1 MSNHVRRTALSLLF
15 ALAFVGGANAD
26 PNPLY
31 PPLLPVSGVRPLE
44 HGNGNKIVVSSS
56 NVLHA
61 VYVSFQSVFYTTSED
76 GESWTY
82 PVSLGRGSYPAIA
95 VDDNGTVGV
104 VFLGDWISNDQGWL
118 VYRYKPANGSWVYR
132 SLNATGTEPSLVAS
146 GNLMY
151 LAWSTIKSIRYASFP
166 SLTPPASLPGPS
178 VPGTIVEETS
188 CGFTGYRRPAI
199 ALVRDPCGPPMVSV
213 GFLFYSDEQSS
224 SSCSSPITR
233 VGPRVAQR
241 NNATSS
247 WSNVFDGTISSSL
260 PTSSVSVGAFSMDAN
275 FWRGNTLLAWSDVQD
290 GVARSRLARPANGS
304 WLTWAFPSQ
313 FMHVHVRSSGP
324 RRPSQEFRLAWTAS
338 GSGPDPLLNNTS
350 RRAVLSWT
358 SATPSYTPIPLAPND
373 VSVGH
378 PQAIRWAR
386 CGAGEYVTTDAFFEV
401 TSVSLPR
408 HVATDLGF
416 PSSCPPEVAY
426 PQEPCIRPGFPQA
439 TDD

>member
-1 MSNHVRRTALSLLF
+1 MSNHVRRTAIALLF
-15 ALAFVGGANAD
+15 AMSFVAAANAD

-31 PPLLPVSGVRPLE
+31 PPLLPVAGVRPLE

-61 VYVSFQSVFYTTSED
+61 VYVSFQSVYYTTSED

-82 PVSLGRGSYPAIA
+82 PVNLGHGSYPAIA

-118 VYRYKPANGSWVYR
+118 VYRYKPVNGSWTHR
-132 SLNATGTEPSLVAS
+132 SLNATGTEPSLVAR
-146 GNLMY
+146 GNQMY

-166 SLTPPASLPGPS
+166 SLTPPTSLPGPS
-178 VPGTIVEETS
+178 VPGTIVEETLCS
-188 CGFTGYRRPAI
+188 ATGYRRPAI
-199 ALVRDPCGPPMVSV
+199 ALVRNPCGSPIVSV
-213 GFLFYSDEQSS
+213 GFLFYSDEQDLQSN
-224 SSCSSPITR
+224 CPSPITR
-233 VGPRVAQR
+233 VGPKVSRR

-247 WSNVFDGTISSSL
+247 WSNVFDGTITSSQ
-260 PTSSVSVGAFSMDAN
+260 PTSSVSLGAFSMDSN

-290 GVARSRLARPANGS
+290 GVARSRLARPNGSS
-304 WLTWAFPSQ
+304 WLTWAFSSQ

-324 RRPSQEFRLAWTAS
+324 NRPSEEFRLAWTS
-338 GSGPDPLLNNTS
+338 YVSGPEPLLNNTS

-358 SATPSYTPIPLAPND
+358 GATPSYTPFSLAPND

-386 CGAGEYVTTDAFFEV
+386 CEAGEYVTTDAFFEV

-408 HVATDLGF
+408 HVATDLGY
-416 PSSCPPEVAY
+416 PSSCPPQVAY
-426 PQEPCIRPGFPQA
+426 PQEPCIKPGPLA